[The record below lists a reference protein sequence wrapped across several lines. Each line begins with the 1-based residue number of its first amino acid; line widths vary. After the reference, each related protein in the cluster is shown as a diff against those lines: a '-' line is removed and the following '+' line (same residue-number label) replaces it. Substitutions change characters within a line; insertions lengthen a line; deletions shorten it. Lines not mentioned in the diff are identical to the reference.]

1 MWILATECKKQIQAR
16 ALEAPSKLHLYHLD
30 LICFTYILLCWFL
43 LLQASWNHLR
53 DTSFKKI
60 RTDRVRERRRE
71 GEKGEKLWIERT
83 RRERVRRHR
92 NQTWEK
98 RKRKGNGFYFVFCI
112 LKKNTTCVTRCS
124 EPWTH
129 FCQRNTLRF
138 PGWPTNACWTWTWLV
153 REPGVL

>member
-112 LKKNTTCVTRCS
+112 LKKT
-124 EPWTH
+124 
-129 FCQRNTLRF
+129 Q
-138 PGWPTNACWTWTWLV
+138 LV
-153 REPGVL
+153 SPGVQSHEHIFVKGTHWDFQAGPPMPVELERG